1 MDKVKQNISL
11 AILISVIVGASLG
24 FLVSDYV
31 SSITN
36 EETNEDN
43 TTDRLIKELITS
55 NKELKDAVIESN
67 NNIALSVD
75 TLSSELAELNSSSDS
90 VFNNQ
95 LIAVLEKIARHTCLD
110 AKYDAVS
117 GAYFNDSSYSW
128 SRGGQL
134 MQDTRIIN
142 SSIC

>member
-31 SSITN
+31 SST
-36 EETNEDN
+36 TNEDN

-55 NKELKDAVIESN
+55 NKELKDAVIKSN
-67 NNIALSVD
+67 NNIALSVN

-90 VFNNQ
+90 VFNKQ
-95 LIAVLEKIARHTCLD
+95 LLAVLEKIARHTCLD

-134 MQDTRIIN
+134 MQDTRTIN
-142 SSIC
+142 SSICN

>member
-31 SSITN
+31 SST
-36 EETNEDN
+36 TNEDN
-43 TTDRLIKELITS
+43 TTDQLIKELITS

-67 NNIALSVD
+67 NNIALSVN
-75 TLSSELAELNSSSDS
+75 TLSSELAELNNSSDY

-95 LIAVLEKIARHTCLD
+95 LLAVLEEIAKHTCLD

-117 GAYFNDSSYSW
+117 GAYWSEGYFG
-128 SRGGQL
+128 SRGVL
-134 MQDTRIIN
+134 SQDTRTIN
-142 SSIC
+142 RENC

>member
-24 FLVSDYV
+24 FLVSDYI

-36 EETNEDN
+36 EEN

-95 LIAVLEKIARHTCLD
+95 LIAVLEEIARHTCLD

-117 GAYFNDSSYSW
+117 GAYWYEATAWYLQS
-128 SRGGQL
+128 GGRL
-134 MQDTRIIN
+134 MQDTRTVN
-142 SSIC
+142 SQTC